1 MAALFNAMP
10 APSPHVPAMANDAIP
25 GTAQDAG
32 LTAFA
37 AELDQLKAETMAQV
51 GERDA
56 RYIVRLLWAI
66 RGMETIARLMLLS
79 APWWP
84 TWWLG
89 VLVLCVSKVLQSG
102 EFAHNVMHGQYDW
115 MNDPR
120 FEGKTHDWDLACTK
134 EDWRH
139 SHNFL
144 HHHYT
149 NVLGLDRDFGYG
161 AIRLSADVP
170 WEPRHLIQLPYAI
183 VGAFVF
189 EWAIGVYNMEL
200 ERLLIEGDT
209 AKRAQVKARI
219 QALWPNYR
227 AKIWFQVKKDYVLW
241 PLVGAA
247 VSWLL
252 GAGPL
257 AGALSVLTG
266 HAMANVL
273 RNVWNFI
280 VIFCGHFPAG
290 VATFEQTDIQGETK
304 GHWYLRQIM
313 GSVNIQGGFVM
324 QMLTGHLSHQ
334 IEHHLFP
341 DMPSRRYV
349 DIAPRVRA
357 ICQRYGVRYNTG
369 SLLALWPSVAWRVLR
384 YTLPGGRCIRQA
396 VTLPGPVIISGGAG
410 DQRKAA

>member
-1 MAALFNAMP
+1 MAPASHAMLP
-10 APSPHVPAMANDAIP
+10 APRMGDA
-25 GTAQDAG
+25 AVNADMRLA
-32 LTAFA
+32 AFA
-37 AELDQLKAETMAQV
+37 AELDALKAETMAQV

-56 RYIVRLLWAI
+56 RYVVALLWAI
-66 RGMETIARLMLLS
+66 RGLETLGRILLLG

-89 VLVLCVSKVLQSG
+89 AAILSVSKVLQSG

-149 NVLGLDRDFGYG
+149 NVIGLDRDFGYG

-170 WEPRHLIQLPYAI
+170 WEPRHLIQLPYALI
-183 VGAFVF
+183 GAFVF

-200 ERLLIEGDT
+200 ERLLIERDAAT
-209 AKRAQVKARI
+209 RAQVKARI
-219 QALWPNYR
+219 KALWPNYR
-227 AKIWFQVKKDYVLW
+227 AKIWRQVKKDYLLW
-241 PLVGAA
+241 PVVGGL
-247 VSWLL
+247 VSWAL
-252 GAGPL
+252 GAGFAQGWL
-257 AGALSVLTG
+257 AILLG
-266 HAMANVL
+266 HAMANVM
-273 RNVWNFI
+273 RNIWNFI
-280 VIFCGHFPAG
+280 VIFCGHFPDG
-290 VATFEQTDIQGETK
+290 VATFEREDIAGETR
-304 GHWYLRQIM
+304 GHWYLRQVM
-313 GSVNIQGGFVM
+313 GSVNIRSGFVM

-349 DIAPRVRA
+349 DIAPRVRD
-357 ICQRYGVRYNTG
+357 ICQRHGVRYNEG
-369 SLLALWPSVAWRVLR
+369 GLLSLWPSVAWLILR
-384 YTLPGGRCIRQA
+384 YTFPGGQRARRA
-396 VTLPGPVIISGGAG
+396 VALPT
-410 DQRKAA
+410 R

>member
-1 MAALFNAMP
+1 MAPASHAMLP
-10 APSPHVPAMANDAIP
+10 APRMGDA
-25 GTAQDAG
+25 AVNADMRLA
-32 LTAFA
+32 AFA
-37 AELDQLKAETMAQV
+37 AELDALKTETMAQV

-56 RYIVRLLWAI
+56 RYVVALLWAI
-66 RGMETIARLMLLS
+66 RGLETLGRILLLG

-89 VLVLCVSKVLQSG
+89 AAILSVSKVLQSG

-149 NVLGLDRDFGYG
+149 NVIGLDRDFGYG

-170 WEPRHLIQLPYAI
+170 WEPRHLIQLPYALI
-183 VGAFVF
+183 GAFVF

-200 ERLLIEGDT
+200 ERLLIERNAAT
-209 AKRAQVKARI
+209 RAQVKARI
-219 QALWPNYR
+219 KALWPNYR
-227 AKIWFQVKKDYVLW
+227 AKIWRQVKKDYLLW
-241 PLVGAA
+241 PVVGGL
-247 VSWLL
+247 VSWAL
-252 GAGPL
+252 GAGFAQGWL
-257 AGALSVLTG
+257 AILLG
-266 HAMANVL
+266 HAMANVM
-273 RNVWNFI
+273 RNIWNFI
-280 VIFCGHFPAG
+280 VIFCGHFPEG
-290 VATFEQTDIQGETK
+290 VATFEREDIAGETK
-304 GHWYLRQIM
+304 GHWYLRQVM
-313 GSVNIQGGFVM
+313 GSVNIRGGFVM

-349 DIAPRVRA
+349 DIAPRVRD
-357 ICQRYGVRYNTG
+357 ICQRHGVRYNEG
-369 SLLALWPSVAWRVLR
+369 GLLSLWPSVAWRIMR
-384 YTLPGGRCIRQA
+384 YTFPGGQRARQA
-396 VTLPGPVIISGGAG
+396 VALPT
-410 DQRKAA
+410 R

>member
-1 MAALFNAMP
+1 MAHASHAMLP
-10 APSPHVPAMANDAIP
+10 VPRMDDADA
-25 GTAQDAG
+25 TADAR
-32 LTAFA
+32 LAAFA
-37 AELDQLKAETMAQV
+37 AELDALRAETMAQV

-56 RYIVRLLWAI
+56 RYVVALLWTI
-66 RGMETIARLMLLS
+66 RGLESLGRILLLG

-89 VLVLCVSKVLQSG
+89 AVILSISKVLQSG

-115 MNDPR
+115 MKDPR

-170 WEPRHLIQLPYAI
+170 WEPRHLIQLPYALI
-183 VGAFVF
+183 GAFVF

-200 ERLLIEGDT
+200 ERLLIERDPAVRG
-209 AKRAQVKARI
+209 QVKARI

-227 AKIWFQVKKDYVLW
+227 AKIWRQVKKDYLLW
-241 PLVGAA
+241 PLVGGA
-247 VSWLL
+247 VSWVL
-252 GAGPL
+252 GAGFMHGWL
-257 AGALSVLTG
+257 AILLG
-266 HAMANVL
+266 HAMANVM

-280 VIFCGHFPAG
+280 VIFCGHFPEG
-290 VATFEQTDIQGETK
+290 VATFEQADIEGETQ

-313 GSVNIQGGFVM
+313 GSVNIRGGFVM

-357 ICQRYGVRYNTG
+357 ICERHGVRYNEG
-369 SLLALWPSVAWRVLR
+369 SLLWLWPSVAWRILR
-384 YTLPGGRCIRQA
+384 YTFPGGQRIRQA
-396 VTLPGPVIISGGAG
+396 VVLPTH
-410 DQRKAA
+410 

>member
-1 MAALFNAMP
+1 MAPASHAMLP
-10 APSPHVPAMANDAIP
+10 APRMGDADVN
-25 GTAQDAG
+25 ADMRLA
-32 LTAFA
+32 AFA
-37 AELDQLKAETMAQV
+37 AELDALKAETMAQV

-56 RYIVRLLWAI
+56 RYVVALLWAI
-66 RGMETIARLMLLS
+66 RGLETLGRILLLG

-89 VLVLCVSKVLQSG
+89 AAILSVSKVLQSG

-149 NVLGLDRDFGYG
+149 NVIGLDRDFGYG

-170 WEPRHLIQLPYAI
+170 WEPRHLIQLPYALI
-183 VGAFVF
+183 GAFVF

-200 ERLLIEGDT
+200 ERLLIERDAAT
-209 AKRAQVKARI
+209 RAQVKARI
-219 QALWPNYR
+219 KALWPNYR
-227 AKIWFQVKKDYVLW
+227 AKIWRQVKKDYLLW
-241 PLVGAA
+241 PVVGGL
-247 VSWLL
+247 VSWAL
-252 GAGPL
+252 GAGFAQGWL
-257 AGALSVLTG
+257 AILLG
-266 HAMANVL
+266 HAMANVM
-273 RNVWNFI
+273 RNIWNFI
-280 VIFCGHFPAG
+280 VIFCGHFPDG
-290 VATFEQTDIQGETK
+290 VATFEREDIAGETR
-304 GHWYLRQIM
+304 GHWYLRQVM
-313 GSVNIQGGFVM
+313 GSVNIRGGFVM

-349 DIAPRVRA
+349 DIAPRVRD
-357 ICQRYGVRYNTG
+357 ICQRYGVRYNEG
-369 SLLALWPSVAWRVLR
+369 GLLSLWPCVAWRIVR
-384 YTLPGGRCIRQA
+384 YTFPGGQRLRQA
-396 VTLPGPVIISGGAG
+396 VALPT
-410 DQRKAA
+410 R